1 MGSWI
6 FVTTAECG
14 EAFVT
19 DCVVPVTTGVC
30 RGVFVT
36 DCGVPVT
43 TEVRWG
49 VLGCAGVCWDAQ
61 RCAEGCQERNIPARG
76 DLAGILC
83 YLPAL
88 CAGGGGLF
96 VSVFEHLKNFL
107 NRKGLNN
114 FSFVAFGCF
123 CHKH

>member
-19 DCVVPVTTGVC
+19 DCVVPVTTEVR
-30 RGVFVT
+30 RGAFVT

-43 TEVRWG
+43 TGVRWG
-49 VLGCAGVCWDAQ
+49 ALRCAEVCWDAQ

-88 CAGGGGLF
+88 CAGGGVLF
-96 VSVFEHLKNFL
+96 VPVFKHFKDFL
-107 NRKGLNN
+107 NRKSLYN
-114 FSFVAFGCF
+114 FTFVAFSGCS
-123 CHKH
+123 HEH